1 MKIGNIDFVAWVEL
15 SDAFENLAT
24 LVCHTY
30 NYNGQMNGTLS
41 IRYGDSEEFD
51 MTVEEYEILEKKY
64 PNWNIEERIDYF
76 YQEIKKK
83 KGLMLIKYDQLK
95 QLELLENIKKE
106 QQ

>member
-41 IRYGDSEEFD
+41 IR
-51 MTVEEYEILEKKY
+51 
-64 PNWNIEERIDYF
+64 
-76 YQEIKKK
+76 
-83 KGLMLIKYDQLK
+83 
-95 QLELLENIKKE
+95 
-106 QQ
+106 